1 MIFLGKEKPTPNLN
15 YIMKFK
21 LPLALVLIVLYLGPL
36 AAQSENNISSSIE
49 SVTVYRDRA
58 QVSRSASV
66 DVSSGDNVLVFSG
79 LSQYILPNSIN
90 VRGQGSGVIQSVRH
104 RVNYLN
110 RTQVPEKVQKLRDQ
124 IEDLQAEQTQL
135 SDERFINQSE
145 EKLLLQNQKL
155 SSDQTGVD
163 VNALRELA
171 QLYRERLT
179 EVRSNLRAITLRERK
194 LNREI
199 SQLQAEINSLQSRVN
214 VPTQEVVVVYQ
225 AERAHE
231 AALELSYLV
240 SGAGWNPFYDIRV
253 ANTSDPL
260 QLALKAKVVNNTG
273 TDWKKVKIKLSTTKN
288 SANNNAPQIATQW
301 LAIYQPPVVVGYAT
315 QDRNQGM
322 IRQKAEMS
330 MPTDIRSNS
339 MGDLYLDEEVTE
351 DAASAADY
359 TTTNEGELGLEF
371 DIALTYDIP
380 ADGKEHQVDI
390 LQSEL
395 KADYRHYAVPKLDRD
410 VFLVAEIREDLLR
423 GPANVYFEGTFVGET
438 YVNTDNP
445 RDSMRIS
452 LGRDPKVQIQRERV
466 TTYQEKKVVGGNI
479 RQTYGFEITVKNN
492 KTSEVS
498 LSLQDQIPVSQN
510 KDIEVEVGE
519 LSGASLNENSG
530 ILNWDLTLKPGEERT
545 LTFRYEVK
553 YPKDASVVGL

>member
-1 MIFLGKEKPTPNLN
+1 
-15 YIMKFK
+15 MKFK
-21 LPLALVLIVLYLGPL
+21 LPLALVFALVGLIPIF
-36 AAQSENNISSSIE
+36 AQSEKEITSKIE
-49 SVTVYRDRA
+49 AVTVYRDRA
-58 QVSRSASV
+58 QVSRSASI
-66 DVSSGDNVLVFSG
+66 DAKAGDNVLVFSG

-90 VRGQGSGVIQSVRH
+90 VRGQGSGIIQSVRH

-124 IEDLQAEQTQL
+124 IEGLQAEQVQL

-145 EKLLLQNQKL
+145 EKLLLLNQKL
-155 SSDQTGVD
+155 SSEQTGVD

-179 EVRSNLRAITLRERK
+179 EVRRNLRAITLRERE

-225 AERAHE
+225 AERTHE
-231 AALELSYLV
+231 ADLELSYLV

-253 ANTSDPL
+253 ANTADPL

-273 TDWKKVKIKLSTTKN
+273 MDWEKVKIKLSTTKN
-288 SANNNAPQIATQW
+288 SGNNDAPILNPAW
-301 LAIYQPPVVVGYAT
+301 LAISRSVT
-315 QDRNQGM
+315 QSGRK
-322 IRQKAEMS
+322 REREMNRFS
-330 MPTDIRSNS
+330 SEDLDGDGPSAADIRSNT
-339 MGDLYLDEEVTE
+339 MTGFQLNDKVAEE
-351 DAASAADY
+351 AGSAADY

-395 KADYRHYAVPKLDRD
+395 QADYRHYAVPKLDRD
-410 VFLVAEIREDLLR
+410 AFLVAEIREDLLR

-466 TTYQEKKVVGGNI
+466 TTFQERKVVGGNI

-492 KTSEVS
+492 KS
-498 LSLQDQIPVSQN
+498 
-510 KDIEVEVGE
+510 
-519 LSGASLNENSG
+519 
-530 ILNWDLTLKPGEERT
+530 
-545 LTFRYEVK
+545 
-553 YPKDASVVGL
+553 